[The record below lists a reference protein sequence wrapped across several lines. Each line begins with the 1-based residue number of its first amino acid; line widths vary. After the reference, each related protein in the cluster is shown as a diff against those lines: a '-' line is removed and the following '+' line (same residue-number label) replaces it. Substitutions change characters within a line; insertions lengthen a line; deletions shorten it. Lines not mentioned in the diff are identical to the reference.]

1 MDRWRLK
8 NVIILILFLVN
19 GFLLGSLAMRKT
31 AEQASFRRTAEQLA
45 ALFEADGMSLDVYA
59 ISQDQPPTGVSLTRD
74 AALEAK
80 TAAFLLGE
88 AAPAVDQGGG
98 LYQYQGG
105 SGEVLF
111 RSSGGFE
118 ARGSLAPAAEAED
131 FCRDFCRK
139 FSYGEPVFQL
149 DGKGTGT
156 AAAVCLYGGLPV
168 FNCSLTFTL
177 ENGAVIA
184 ASGTLL
190 PETGTPAGGETTPL
204 SAAGALVAFQK
215 MRQENVVVASSIKDT
230 RLCYELQTVGTSV
243 TLTPAWKISAD
254 TADYYVNCY
263 TGAVTSH

>member
-8 NVIILILFLVN
+8 NVIILILLLVN

-88 AAPAVDQGGG
+88 AAPAV
-98 LYQYQGG
+98 
-105 SGEVLF
+105 
-111 RSSGGFE
+111 
-118 ARGSLAPAAEAED
+118 GSLAPAAEAED

-149 DGKGTGT
+149 DGKDTGT

-177 ENGAVIA
+177 ESGAVIA